1 MTDINKKFRY
11 NGTVEPEH
19 LQFYDKYGFIH
30 FEGFFEKSYL
40 QHVWD
45 CIAKAHKHIIDNNID
60 KINGIPVKFGVDE
73 KGNKIVQR
81 LPFTN
86 RVVQEVNDMY
96 ADDNLLFLHKFIPE
110 YPSRIGFNEK
120 DGAVCNYFVNVEN
133 STYKQMGWH
142 TDVLRDFLMG
152 KKVLPM
158 INVGIYFDD
167 SGEMNGGLR
176 IIPGTHKQSVIS
188 MLFGK
193 MQILD
198 KKEDPNEILVTAKA
212 GDLVL
217 HDGRLWHRVARSPNI
232 GEKSRR
238 RVMYIPLIC
247 GKVEHKTDDSK
258 TPLYHKVNKLIQYK

>member
-1 MTDINKKFRY
+1 MTEIKKKFRLIDKI
-11 NGTVEPEH
+11 EPEH
-19 LQFYDKYGFIH
+19 LAFYDKYGFIH
-30 FEGFFEKSYL
+30 FENFFDKNFL
-40 QHVWD
+40 HDIWD
-45 CIAKAHKHIIDNNID
+45 SIAKAHKYIIDNNID
-60 KINGIPVKFGVDE
+60 KINGIPVKFGFDE

-86 RVVQEVNDMY
+86 KVVAEVGEMY
-96 ADDNLLFLHKFIPE
+96 AGEKFNLLQALIPNYE
-110 YPSRIGFNEK
+110 SRLGINEK

-167 SGEMNGGLR
+167 SGEVNGGLR
-176 IIPGTHKQSVIS
+176 IIPGTHKQSLPS
-188 MLFGK
+188 MLFRK

-198 KKEDPNEILVTAKA
+198 NKEDPNEILVTAKV

-217 HDGRLWHRVARSPNI
+217 HDGRLWHRVARSPNV

-247 GKVEHKTDDSK
+247 GKQEHKTDESK
-258 TPLYHKVNKLIQYK
+258 TPFYHKVNKFIQYK

>member
-1 MTDINKKFRY
+1 LDK
-11 NGTVEPEH
+11 VEPEH
-19 LQFYDKYGFIH
+19 LAFYDEFGFIH
-30 FEGFFEKSYL
+30 FENFFSREYV
-40 QHVWD
+40 QGVWEA
-45 CIAKAHKHIIDNNID
+45 IAKAHKYIIDHDID

-86 RVVQEVNDMY
+86 KMVPEVQEMY
-96 ADDNLLFLHKFIPE
+96 ATKKLDLIKAFIPDYE
-110 YPSRIGFNEK
+110 SRIGFDEK

-142 TDVLRDFLMG
+142 TDVLRDFLMLR
-152 KKVLPM
+152 KVLPM

-167 SGEMNGGLR
+167 SGEVNGGLR
-176 IIPGTHKQSVIS
+176 IIPGTHKQSVPS
-188 MLFGK
+188 MLFK
-193 MQILD
+193 KLQILD
-198 KKEDPNEILVTAKA
+198 KKEDPNEVLVTAHA

-217 HDGRLWHRVARSPNI
+217 HDGRLWHRVARSPHV

-247 GKVEHKTDDSK
+247 GKVEHKTDESK
-258 TPLYHKVNKLIQYK
+258 TPFYHKVNKLIPYN